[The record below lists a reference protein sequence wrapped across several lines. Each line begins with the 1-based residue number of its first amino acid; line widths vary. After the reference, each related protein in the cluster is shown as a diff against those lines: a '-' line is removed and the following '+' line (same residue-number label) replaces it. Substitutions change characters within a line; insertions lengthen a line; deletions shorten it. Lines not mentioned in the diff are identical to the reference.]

1 MINENKWKYFQKRLE
16 PTWNL
21 YLEFLKKINQES
33 WKIRQAISVSNNKQD
48 QKQNLEYLNEVDVY
62 YKNTLSGSMLITF
75 CSLTEHLI
83 KEIAK
88 EIVKEYENKIKKEKG
103 DWLVKNLELIKEVN
117 KNLDID
123 ENEIRLFSC
132 YIKIRN
138 CVVHDGGIISN
149 SKNPEELK
157 KAIKEIQEYGKRG
170 NCNLLELTND
180 GRLLLGGDLV
190 PDVVVKSEELLEKIL
205 GTV

>member
-16 PTWNL
+16 LTWDL
-21 YLEFLKKINQES
+21 YLEFLEKINQES

-48 QKQNLEYLNEVDVY
+48 QKQNLEDLNEVDVH
-62 YKNTLSGSMLITF
+62 YKNTLYGSMLITF

-103 DWLVKNLELIKEVN
+103 DWLIKNLNLIKKT
-117 KNLDID
+117 KNLGVD
-123 ENEIRLFSC
+123 ENEIRLLSC

-157 KAIKEIQEYGKRG
+157 TAIEEIQEYGKRG
-170 NCNLLELTND
+170 NYNLLELTND
-180 GRLLLGGDLV
+180 GCLLLGDNLV
-190 PDVVVKSEELLEKIL
+190 SEVVVKSEELIEKIL
-205 GTV
+205 EIV

>member
-16 PTWNL
+16 LTWDL

-48 QKQNLEYLNEVDVY
+48 QKQNLEDLNEVDVH
-62 YKNTLSGSMLITF
+62 YKNTLYGSMLIMF

-103 DWLVKNLELIKEVN
+103 DWLIKNLNLIKKT
-117 KNLDID
+117 KNLGVD
-123 ENEIRLFSC
+123 ENEIRLLSC

-157 KAIKEIQEYGKRG
+157 TAIEEIQEYSKRG
-170 NCNLLELTND
+170 NYNLLELTND
-180 GRLLLGGDLV
+180 GCLLLGDNLV
-190 PDVVVKSEELLEKIL
+190 SEVVVKSEELIEKIL
-205 GTV
+205 EIV

>member
-16 PTWNL
+16 LTWDL
-21 YLEFLKKINQES
+21 YIEFLEKINQES

-48 QKQNLEYLNEVDVY
+48 QKQNLEDLNEVDVH
-62 YKNTLSGSMLITF
+62 YKNTLYGSMLITF

-103 DWLVKNLELIKEVN
+103 DWLIKNLNLIKKT
-117 KNLDID
+117 KNLGVD
-123 ENEIRLFSC
+123 ENEIRLLSC

-157 KAIKEIQEYGKRG
+157 TAIEEIQEYGKRG
-170 NCNLLELTND
+170 NYNLLELTND
-180 GRLLLGGDLV
+180 GCLLLGDNLV
-190 PDVVVKSEELLEKIL
+190 SEVVVKSEELIEKIL
-205 GTV
+205 EIV

>member
-16 PTWNL
+16 LTWDL
-21 YLEFLKKINQES
+21 YLEFLEKINQES

-48 QKQNLEYLNEVDVY
+48 QKQNLEDLNEVDVH
-62 YKNTLSGSMLITF
+62 YKNTLYGSMLITF

-103 DWLVKNLELIKEVN
+103 DWLIKNLNLIKKT
-117 KNLDID
+117 KNLGVD
-123 ENEIRLFSC
+123 ENEIRLLSC

-157 KAIKEIQEYGKRG
+157 TAIEEIQEYGKRD
-170 NCNLLELTND
+170 NYNLLELTND
-180 GRLLLGGDLV
+180 GCLLLGDNLV
-190 PDVVVKSEELLEKIL
+190 SEVVVKSEELIEKIL
-205 GTV
+205 EIV

>member
-16 PTWNL
+16 LTWEL
-21 YLEFLKKINQES
+21 YLEFLGKINQES
-33 WKIRQAISVSNNKQD
+33 WKIRQAISISNNKQD
-48 QKQNLEYLNEVDVY
+48 QKQNLEDLNEVDVH
-62 YKNTLSGSMLITF
+62 YKNTLYGSMLITF

-103 DWLVKNLELIKEVN
+103 DWLIKNLNLLKKT
-117 KNLDID
+117 KNLGVD
-123 ENEIRLFSC
+123 ENEIRLLSC

-157 KAIKEIQEYGKRG
+157 TAIEEIREYGKRG
-170 NCNLLELTND
+170 NYNLLELTND
-180 GRLLLGGDLV
+180 GRLLLGDGLV
-190 PDVVVKSEELLEKIL
+190 SEVVVKSEELIEKIL
-205 GTV
+205 ETV

>member
-16 PTWNL
+16 LTWDL
-21 YLEFLKKINQES
+21 YLEFLEKINQES

-48 QKQNLEYLNEVDVY
+48 QKQNLEYLNEVDVH
-62 YKNTLSGSMLITF
+62 YKNTLYGSMLITF

-83 KEIAK
+83 KEITK

-103 DWLVKNLELIKEVN
+103 DWLIKNLNLIKKT
-117 KNLDID
+117 KNLGVD
-123 ENEIRLFSC
+123 ENEIRLLSC

-157 KAIKEIQEYGKRG
+157 TAIEEIQEYGKRG
-170 NCNLLELTND
+170 NYNLLELTND
-180 GRLLLGGDLV
+180 GCLLLGDNLV
-190 PDVVVKSEELLEKIL
+190 SEVVVKSEELIEKIL
-205 GTV
+205 EIV